1 MTKDIILKEFGRERT
16 QWQRWDQDVDKEVE
30 TKGRNSLVFGITAF
44 LGGSLGLGGTC
55 LWICSF
61 SPGARCSNSWKRKWS
76 HLLLSIV
83 TVLLLLLWVKIGS
96 KETFKD
102 QPRQG
107 ASNISIVAA
116 FEIYAQFFLSIV
128 SNVLAV
134 ANVIFFALALCHI
147 LRAGLRPL
155 DLVSSSPRLQ
165 SIRPTMPCDPWHTVS
180 WLNSSVTFLVSK
192 APLNRT
198 VKNGCFWVDWTF
210 RIAAQNSGGH

>member
-1 MTKDIILKEFGRERT
+1 MCAVTKEIRLKEFGRERT
-16 QWQRWDQDVDKEVE
+16 RWQRWEQCQDVDKEVE
-30 TKGRNSLVFGITAF
+30 TKGRNSLVCGITAF

-61 SPGARCSNSWKRKWS
+61 SPGARCSNSWKWKWS

-83 TVLLLLLWVKIGS
+83 TVLLLLLQVKIGS

-102 QPRQG
+102 EPRRG

-165 SIRPTMPCDPWHTVS
+165 SIRPTMPCDPWGPHV
-180 WLNSSVTFLVSK
+180 VVII
-192 APLNRT
+192 
-198 VKNGCFWVDWTF
+198 VVVVEVDST
-210 RIAAQNSGGH
+210 S

>member
-16 QWQRWDQDVDKEVE
+16 RWQRWDQYQDVDKEVE
-30 TKGRNSLVFGITAF
+30 TKGRNSLVCGITEF
-44 LGGSLGLGGTC
+44 LWGSLGLGGTC

-61 SPGARCSNSWKRKWS
+61 SPGARCSNSWKWKWS

-102 QPRQG
+102 EPRRG

-116 FEIYAQFFLSIV
+116 FEIYPHIFLSIV

-134 ANVIFFALALCHI
+134 ANVCFFALCHI

-165 SIRPTMPCDPWHTVS
+165 SIRPTMPCDPWGPHV
-180 WLNSSVTFLVSK
+180 VVII
-192 APLNRT
+192 
-198 VKNGCFWVDWTF
+198 VVVEVDST
-210 RIAAQNSGGH
+210 S